1 MPDSRTFGIAVL
13 LLLTAASTVKAQDSP
28 PQPAAPG
35 WTTQVATL
43 GANSLL
49 SGVSAGLM
57 QHLRGGSFQDGFTR
71 GAMGG
76 ALIYTG
82 KRIAV
87 ERFDGAGF
95 IGREVG
101 AVGASVVRN
110 AADGIGSFERV
121 VLPVGPVRL
130 YVSTTDRFRVQPR
143 IDVSAAAWLT
153 YAVLEPELKLHWGD
167 SFSAGTPVFRTENKM
182 IVQGASNPDE
192 TNDSRFQALGVAPSG
207 LIFRSY
213 IPAYGNKVL
222 DRTFAHER
230 VHVLQSDQIFLTLT
244 DPGEDWL
251 LNKSGATRAFG
262 KVFDLNLSLHAM
274 ALVRP
279 LFSEYR
285 SRPWEVEA
293 SYLTR

>member
-1 MPDSRTFGIAVL
+1 MLVVVL
-13 LLLTAASTVKAQDSP
+13 LLLVSAQTVVAQENP
-28 PQPAAPG
+28 PAEPPAPG
-35 WTTQVATL
+35 WTTQLATL

-57 QHLRGGSFQDGFTR
+57 QYLRGGSFQDGFTR

-87 ERFDGAGF
+87 ERFDGAGL

-130 YVSTTDRFRVQPR
+130 YLSTADQFKVHPR
-143 IDVSAAAWLT
+143 LDLSAAAWLT
-153 YAVLEPELKLHWGD
+153 YAVLEPELELHWGD
-167 SFSAGTPVFRTENKM
+167 SFSAGTPVFRTANKL
-182 IVQGASNPDE
+182 IVQGASNADE
-192 TNDSRFQALGVAPSG
+192 ENDRRFHALGVAPSG
-207 LIFRSY
+207 LIFRSF
-213 IPAYGNKVL
+213 IPAYGSKVL

-230 VHVLQSDQIFLTLT
+230 VHVLQSDQIFLTIT
-244 DPGEDWL
+244 DPAEDWL
-251 LNKSGATRAFG
+251 MDRTGATRALG
-262 KVFDLNLSLHAM
+262 QVIDLNLSVQVM
-274 ALVRP
+274 TALRP
-279 LFSEYR
+279 LFPEYR
-285 SRPWEVEA
+285 SRPWELEA